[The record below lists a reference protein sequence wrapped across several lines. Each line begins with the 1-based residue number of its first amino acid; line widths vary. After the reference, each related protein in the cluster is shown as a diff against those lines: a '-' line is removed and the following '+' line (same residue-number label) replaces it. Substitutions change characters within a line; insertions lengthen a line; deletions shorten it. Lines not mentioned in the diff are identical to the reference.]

1 MKIKNISNLNIKI
14 NHKNNAKKTKKFK
27 EDFLL
32 IRENYFY
39 NTNNINNFS
48 LNNKNI
54 NIEKIYKSIENKY
67 KNFHCKHSENYVLI
81 NSEKNIDCSL
91 KIFLKNNSVR
101 IQISS
106 KEDLKYKLRKK
117 SEELKQKLKKIEINF
132 HEFEFI

>member
-1 MKIKNISNLNIKI
+1 MKIKNTSNLNIKI
-14 NHKNNAKKTKKFK
+14 NHKNNTKKTKKFK

-32 IRENYFY
+32 IKENSFY
-39 NTNNINNFS
+39 NINNINNFS

-54 NIEKIYKSIENKY
+54 DTEKIYKSIENKY
-67 KNFHCKHSENYVLI
+67 KNFYHKHSENYILI